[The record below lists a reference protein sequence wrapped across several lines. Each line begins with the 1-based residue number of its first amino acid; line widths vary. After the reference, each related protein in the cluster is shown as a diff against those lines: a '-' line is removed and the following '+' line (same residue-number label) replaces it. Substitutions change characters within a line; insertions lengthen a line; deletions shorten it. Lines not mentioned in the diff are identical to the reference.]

1 MTTIFDHFLRKW
13 TNFQTVNHWLTNR
26 QPNVSQSGQCT
37 YNISKKTPH
46 RCVSLHD
53 DPWLVTDSMSEH
65 PMGCKLSEYGPKT
78 RWVSFLWVT
87 DSVSVLWITYSMGVL
102 LITYSVS
109 FLLDHILS
117 EFPLG
122 HLLSE
127 WVFCGEVPLLSLS
140 VGRTQR
146 TWETRPPPVQ
156 QTSWH
161 PPASAVSDKCS
172 AEVSP
177 SPKGWEKEPAT
188 RKKPEHAVI
197 VCSTQDFKYSFK
209 LQEALCSWSKSW
221 KMITRL
227 MQTNNAVIHVFIPV
241 NCLGPF

>member
-1 MTTIFDHFLRKW
+1 MYHNQGNVHITFPRKPPTDAYPFMMILDW
-13 TNFQTVNHWLTNR
+13 SRTPW
-26 QPNVSQSGQCT
+26 VSILWVANSVSMGQ
-37 YNISKKTPH
+37 
-46 RCVSLHD
+46 RLGE
-53 DPWLVTDSMSEH
+53 L
-65 PMGCKLSEYGPKT
+65 
-78 RWVSFLWVT
+78 SFLWVT

-127 WVFCGEVPLLSLS
+127 WVFCGEAPLLSLS